1 MICTKGTME
10 VIILKIIVITES
22 PEFIL
27 PSYLHQDEIN
37 KDYKEM
43 TTVFNKIYIN
53 YIYWIRMRTAAQ
65 VVGK

>member
-10 VIILKIIVITES
+10 FIILKMIVITES

-43 TTVFNKIYIN
+43 TTAYSIKSS
-53 YIYWIRMRTAAQ
+53 
-65 VVGK
+65 